1 MSTQPQFTMPRDLSG
16 YSDLEAAMLAAVWAA
31 GLPEPV
37 AEYPFAR
44 CCPHPKRDHH
54 PARWST
60 AHGSREPECVACDT
74 WGAVSPMHEY
84 RKGRAWRFDLA
95 WPEVRVAVECEG
107 GTWSGGRH
115 TRGAGFAADCAKY
128 NAAVVAGWRVLRF
141 TGEQI
146 ESGEAIETVLAV
158 MGVGCE

>member
-1 MSTQPQFTMPRDLSG
+1 MTAPATWSMPRDMSG
-16 YSDLEAAMLAAVWAA
+16 YSDLEAAMLAAVHAA

-44 CCPHPKRDHH
+44 CCPHPKRDHK
-54 PARWST
+54 R
-60 AHGSREPECVACDT
+60 RDQPECVSCDT

-84 RKGRAWRFDLA
+84 RKGRAWRLDLA
-95 WPEVRVAVECEG
+95 WPEVKVAVECEG

-115 TRGAGFAADCAKY
+115 TRGAGFAEDCSKY

-158 MGVGCE
+158 MGVGECAL